1 MSGDYADTYASPYGV
16 PSPYG
21 SPYGGGAC
29 LGWDANALGN
39 GTGWMTVETYAGSI
53 EEAERLVSTIVGKG
67 LASTGHIEEV
77 KSTYW
82 WQGQLVTSNEW
93 RVAFDVGQA
102 LASPVANEILALH
115 SYQLPVI
122 LLRPFAPA
130 TMDARAWLTEPS
142 FGTNW

>member
-21 SPYGGGAC
+21 NPYGEEAC

-82 WQGQLVTSNEW
+82 WQGKLVTSNEW
-93 RVAFDVGQA
+93 RVAFDVGKA
-102 LASPVANEILALH
+102 LASTVANEILALH
-115 SYQLPVI
+115 SYKLPVN
-122 LLRPFAPA
+122 LLRPFTPA
-130 TMDARAWLTEPS
+130 TRDARA
-142 FGTNW
+142 